1 MNGRLAARKP
11 SDEATLDLTPLIGMV
26 LVLLTFF
33 AIRLNFT
40 AEARVHSTRGQISA
54 ADDQASAAGDR
65 SGAQI
70 QVGVTGAGTIHLGG
84 RRIELSALGAAASR
98 LILESPGARVL
109 VLADETARAAVIA
122 RVIDQLKL
130 AGAADIGLSTR
141 PEGIAHG
148 DG

>member
-1 MNGRLAARKP
+1 MNGRLGARKL

-40 AEARVHSTRGQISA
+40 AEARVHSTRAQI
-54 ADDQASAAGDR
+54 SAAGDR
-65 SGAQI
+65 SGPEI